1 MIGPPGA
8 GKTMLAKRLPMIIPP
23 LTLEEALE
31 TTKIHSVA
39 GKIDDHTELM
49 TKRPLRSPHHTI
61 SDFVLVGRGQSSL
74 MLNSINKPYRKVGSP
89 KKYLTLD
96 INPITMKNLT
106 VSLLIICFGSFSCSN
121 PTSQKNT
128 VVNNVPDTAGYFA
141 ARNMKGI
148 AAFKICETKYSQALK
163 IIKDEI
169 RKDSRRFKE
178 TNYKEMPKYH
188 GYEAKYPDFT
198 FDKNGNIA
206 SSFNREYFD
215 LIIKEVKYD
224 TLNNYLKEDLIKEEI
239 FGCPNIKAIKI
250 FQYYIGDIELM
261 NFELKFYQDTLYK
274 ISCNQQD
281 KIESGFKE
289 KYGDGR
295 SIINNE
301 WKTPFGIKNEAP
313 ENDAIRK
320 KSQLLKIDE
329 KNIWENESVKAVSQT
344 YIQYEYKGGSDSF
357 SDAYSDSYFAMDSKN
372 TKLKD
377 NITECENNASKA
389 KQRLEEQKKQKE
401 LNQL

>member
-1 MIGPPGA
+1 
-8 GKTMLAKRLPMIIPP
+8 
-23 LTLEEALE
+23 
-31 TTKIHSVA
+31 
-39 GKIDDHTELM
+39 M
-49 TKRPLRSPHHTI
+49 TKRPFRSPHHTI
-61 SDFVLVGRGQSSL
+61 SDFVLVGRGHSSL

-121 PTSQKNT
+121 PTSQKNS

-188 GYEAKYPDFT
+188 GYEAKYSDFT

-274 ISCNQQD
+274 ICCNQQD

-329 KNIWENESVKAVSQT
+329 KNI
-344 YIQYEYKGGSDSF
+344 
-357 SDAYSDSYFAMDSKN
+357 
-372 TKLKD
+372 
-377 NITECENNASKA
+377 
-389 KQRLEEQKKQKE
+389 
-401 LNQL
+401 